1 MKTSELIVLTDY
13 EMESIQGGL
22 TAARAPT
29 RRPLFRLI
37 LLLLSAILG
46 RSVPTPG
53 TRTLRHRIEL
63 LVASGWRRV
72 GSPGVTT
79 AAGASFLCR
88 PIVDAAGLAI
98 REP

>member
-46 RSVPTPG
+46 RSVPTPAP
-53 TRTLRHRIEL
+53 EL
-63 LVASGWRRV
+63 
-72 GSPGVTT
+72 
-79 AAGASFLCR
+79 
-88 PIVDAAGLAI
+88 
-98 REP
+98 